1 MIKINTIIN
10 NKSWYQYFKNPVG
23 FVDRRVINLNKKFKK
38 YRNKNFFLT
47 LLLSGDSEI
56 RKLNKKFR
64 KKNKTTDVLSFPFYS
79 KKELKKKF
87 KNDKDIYLGDII
99 VNISKIKN
107 KNNLVEFKINFNK
120 LWVHGLVHL
129 FGYDHKKDKDFYNM
143 LQVEKKILSCLN

>member
-23 FVDRRVINLNKKFKK
+23 FVDRRFINLNKKFKK

-129 FGYDHKKDKDFYNM
+129 FWYDHKKDKDFYNM
-143 LQVEKKILSCLN
+143 LQVEKKILSCLD

>member
-1 MIKINTIIN
+1 M
-10 NKSWYQYFKNPVG
+10 
-23 FVDRRVINLNKKFKK
+23 
-38 YRNKNFFLT
+38 
-47 LLLSGDSEI
+47 
-56 RKLNKKFR
+56 
-64 KKNKTTDVLSFPFYS
+64 SFPFYS

-87 KNDKDIYLGDII
+87 KNEKDIYLGDII

-129 FGYDHKKDKDFYNM
+129 FGYDHKKDEDFYNM